1 MSVERIRRLD
11 AIGFVWSKK
20 KESIDYMPRVA
31 ASLAFAIINANCPM
45 ILEAT
50 EELSLD
56 NGQSSLIPDSTDFTW
71 AQAVMSPLA
80 KALEEVLRCVNSPS
94 SSH

>member
-1 MSVERIRRLD
+1 LSVERIRRLD

-56 NGQSSLIPDSTDFTW
+56 NGQSLIADSTDFTW

>member
-1 MSVERIRRLD
+1 
-11 AIGFVWSKK
+11 
-20 KESIDYMPRVA
+20 
-31 ASLAFAIINANCPM
+31 M